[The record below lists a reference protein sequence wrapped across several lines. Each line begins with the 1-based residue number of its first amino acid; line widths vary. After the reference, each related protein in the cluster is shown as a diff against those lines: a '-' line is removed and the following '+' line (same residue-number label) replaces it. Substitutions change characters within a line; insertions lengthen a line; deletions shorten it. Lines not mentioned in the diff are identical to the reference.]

1 MDTIAAEALAKFV
14 GFQPKS
20 VSEVQE
26 ATSFALRSNA
36 FYAQNSSEIRAQW
49 AKALYEKGD
58 AAVQRVRDRLESWKA
73 GKLEHA
79 EPRPTHRGAYAR
91 RVEAGARNGQRQVP
105 AHCRHRPQSLAR
117 QDQRGF
123 SAGEGVSQLQVQ
135 FGPFLWQTV
144 PLGPVI

>member
-1 MDTIAAEALAKFV
+1 MDAKGFKVVDTIAAEALAKFV

-73 GKLEHA
+73 GTRRTQTNPSWCVCPTCGSGCAKWTKTGASALQTPPPKPCA
-79 EPRPTHRGAYAR
+79 PRSKR
-91 RVEAGARNGQRQVP
+91 
-105 AHCRHRPQSLAR
+105 
-117 QDQRGF
+117 
-123 SAGEGVSQLQVQ
+123 
-135 FGPFLWQTV
+135 
-144 PLGPVI
+144 I